1 MTELDRMV
9 WVDLETSGL
18 EKDLHAR
25 VLEVGVIVTDNF
37 GNQLGGIKNLVH
49 SYEWYESI
57 ARDPLVLEMHR
68 KSGLVLDLRNEEAQ
82 YGTPDEAHEAY
93 GPKVVSQSIRGWLE
107 DVMKLE
113 SGRYPMVGS
122 TINFDRFFMR
132 SCLPELNEFFH
143 YRNVD
148 ISTLKNV
155 CKMLNPDLYA
165 RLERPD
171 KKAHR
176 PLADLEWSIKEYKF
190 YMNEFLIWG

>member
-107 DVMKLE
+107 DVPSIREHFKTFGDRLPRGLAE
-113 SGRYPMVGS
+113 ELSG
-122 TINFDRFFMR
+122 
-132 SCLPELNEFFH
+132 LAE
-143 YRNVD
+143 
-148 ISTLKNV
+148 
-155 CKMLNPDLYA
+155 
-165 RLERPD
+165 RLATSR
-171 KKAHR
+171 
-176 PLADLEWSIKEYKF
+176 
-190 YMNEFLIWG
+190 